1 MFKQLQLRKR
11 EEEMIGIQNRIMA
24 MQYIKKNFKGKK
36 KSSIKLA
43 IILSYNYDKCD
54 HDSSQFFW
62 GVIRIRFLR
71 GNCTCTNVMKMCWVV
86 VVYNILAVCD
96 PISIK
101 AQPDDIP
108 RIWFCQFKLIGFFY
122 LRARTTTDDDALLL
136 LLTIALLSAAKIS
149 EEGAAVNSISS
160 QLKIYGAVTS
170 ITKRG
175 FYLQ

>member
-1 MFKQLQLRKR
+1 MH
-11 EEEMIGIQNRIMA
+11 
-24 MQYIKKNFKGKK
+24 
-36 KSSIKLA
+36 
-43 IILSYNYDKCD
+43 KCD
-54 HDSSQFFW
+54 ENVLSSSS
-62 GVIRIRFLR
+62 
-71 GNCTCTNVMKMCWVV
+71 
-86 VVYNILAVCD
+86 ILAVCD

-136 LLTIALLSAAKIS
+136 LLTRALLSAAKIS

>member
-1 MFKQLQLRKR
+1 MGLNTNSWDSILTL
-11 EEEMIGIQNRIMA
+11 E
-24 MQYIKKNFKGKK
+24 KNVDTF
-36 KSSIKLA
+36 
-43 IILSYNYDKCD
+43 DR
-54 HDSSQFFW
+54 DSSHFVP
-62 GVIRIRFLR
+62 GVIMRILC
-71 GNCTCTNVMKMCWVV
+71 GSCKCTNVMKMCWVV

-136 LLTIALLSAAKIS
+136 LLTRTLLSAAKIS